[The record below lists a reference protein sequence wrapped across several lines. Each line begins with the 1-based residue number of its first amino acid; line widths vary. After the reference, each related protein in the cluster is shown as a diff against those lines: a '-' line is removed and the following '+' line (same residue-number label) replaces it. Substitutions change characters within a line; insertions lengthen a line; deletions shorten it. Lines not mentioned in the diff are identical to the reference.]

1 MKLFDRRTTSATIKL
16 AIFCVTTA
24 VATALLA
31 ATIGNITLA
40 KKTAYKAIFSDVTG
54 LNKGDDI
61 RIAGVRIGQV
71 DKIEV
76 HDTGGPSPNARVTFS
91 IDADQVLAK
100 STRATIR
107 YRNLAGNRYV
117 ALTEG
122 TGASERL
129 RKDQTIPLD
138 QTAPALDLG
147 VLFNGFKPLFTA
159 LSPADVNKFAYEVI
173 KVLQGEGG
181 TVESLLARTASLT
194 TTLADKDK
202 VIGDLIGNLTELLQ
216 IVSQRQQNFSALLIN
231 LQKFISGLS
240 QDIKPILDTLGNINA
255 LNTKTAGLLQQG
267 RAPLKKDLAELKT
280 LATTLNDTQA
290 IWVKTLQFMPAKLT
304 TIGRTASYGSWF
316 NFYLCGFSGNVVLP
330 VGTRIPVRHEVNSA
344 RCQNQ

>member
-1 MKLFDRRTTSATIKL
+1 MKLLDKRTTSATIKL
-16 AIFCVTTA
+16 ASFCVTTA

-31 ATIGNITLA
+31 ATIGNITFDR
-40 KKTAYKAIFSDVTG
+40 KTPYQAIFSDVTG

-76 HDTGGPSPNARVTFS
+76 HDTSYARVTFS
-91 IDADQVLAK
+91 IDAGQVLAQ

-107 YRNLAGNRYV
+107 YRNLAGNRYL
-117 ALTEG
+117 ALSEG
-122 TGASERL
+122 AGSKDRL
-129 RKDQTIPLD
+129 RKNATIPLA
-138 QTAPALDLG
+138 QTTPALDLG
-147 VLFNGFKPLFTA
+147 VLFNGFKPLFVA
-159 LSPADVNKFAYEVI
+159 LSPNDVNTFAYEVI

-216 IVSQRQQNFSALLIN
+216 VVSDRQQNFSALLVN
-231 LQKFISGLS
+231 LQRFVSGLS
-240 QDIKPILDTLGNINA
+240 QDIKPILDTLGTINA

-267 RAPLKKDLAELKT
+267 RAPLKRDLDALRT
-280 LATTLNDTQA
+280 LSTTLNDTQA
-290 IWVKTLQFMPAKLT
+290 IWVKTLQFMPAKLQT
-304 TIGRTASYGSWF
+304 LGRTATYGSWF

-330 VGTRIPVRHEVNSA
+330 AGNRVPVQYDVNSA
-344 RCQNQ
+344 RCQ